1 MVSASK
7 ILTVS
12 YGTFSCTLE
21 GFDDPFSTMRSIAE
35 YFRDLAA
42 DDRYFGAE
50 PPTPDAEMLHR
61 IAERELRRPVEARIE
76 DNNVILRQ
84 SEETAA
90 EDVAP
95 GAEMVIDETALE
107 VEAAAPTQNE
117 TKDADAQ
124 GAEAPAKPKRTKAQ
138 RKAARQ
144 AKQAKKNRKQRQ
156 AAKEARRQAE
166 KAAQT
171 QAAQAKTAPSK
182 AAGVAVSEIATDDAG
197 QKPGS
202 EPAEPQDAH
211 ADTPADLGQSQGTD
225 LSDASIAAKL
235 MRIRAV
241 VENDQP
247 ESDND
252 PLDGTQSDDFY
263 ASIRDEA
270 AEEAGLLD
278 ADLREGVLK
287 KPAQEDVETDSQLK
301 AETETDDGLLARIA
315 DATDGIEETP
325 QSLEQEAASDQ
336 GNDDDDDFLGK
347 NAFSDAPEDE
357 EKPRQG
363 ARRDTPVAIARVMKV
378 RKTQPGQSRPQ
389 KAPENHGRTNDAS
402 KSEGPATPTPESSL
416 SDEDEA
422 ALMAELA
429 EVERETS
436 KNAPADG
443 TNNASP
449 QARTAFDD
457 GDIAG
462 ADAIERILAETDA
475 KLMSDEA
482 NQRRAS
488 IAHLR
493 AAVQAKR
500 AEGDNSTDDAESQQD
515 TYREDLVEVVR
526 PRRPA
531 RGEKAARRLAP
542 LVLVSEQ
549 RIDSKDAPEAPGKAP
564 AAKVAVR
571 PRRVHVK
578 TEAAAGES
586 TQTPVQAFSAFLV
599 EKDASSAEELLE
611 AAAAFRIFVGGQETF
626 SRPQVMGLVLKAEH
640 AGKFTRED
648 GLRAFG
654 KLIRDGVIRKI
665 QRGRYTISENTR
677 FRPDPARASA

>member
-84 SEETAA
+84 SEE
-90 EDVAP
+90 
-95 GAEMVIDETALE
+95 
-107 VEAAAPTQNE
+107 AAPV
-117 TKDADAQ
+117 ADAAM
-124 GAEAPAKPKRTKAQ
+124 AEPAKEAVEEGAISEAEEARDAPPKRSKAE

-156 AAKEARRQAE
+156 AAKAARRQAE
-166 KAAQT
+166 KAA
-171 QAAQAKTAPSK
+171 AAELAAKAHAAEEANEEK
-182 AAGVAVSEIATDDAG
+182 AAKQAGAEQAGAAEVAEE
-197 QKPGS
+197 K
-202 EPAEPQDAH
+202 
-211 ADTPADLGQSQGTD
+211 PADKPAAD

-241 VENDQP
+241 VGNDASDTEADENAI
-247 ESDND
+247 D
-252 PLDGTQSDDFY
+252 PAQSADFY
-263 ASIRDEA
+263 AGMRGEA
-270 AEEAGLLD
+270 PEEAGLLD
-278 ADLREGVLK
+278 EALREDL
-287 KPAQEDVETDSQLK
+287 VEAPEQSLE
-301 AETETDDGLLARIA
+301 AEPEEEADAGMLSRIA
-315 DATDGIEETP
+315 DAADIHEEDNAA
-325 QSLEQEAASDQ
+325 LADEAKPEPEVEEDE
-336 GNDDDDDFLGK
+336 DFLGE
-347 NAFSDAPEDE
+347 NAFADDE
-357 EKPRQG
+357 EDVTKAAPKPI
-363 ARRDTPVAIARVMKV
+363 AIARVVKV
-378 RKTQPGQSRPQ
+378 RKAQAARHGAAEPVKS
-389 KAPENHGRTNDAS
+389 APEAPGKTGP
-402 KSEGPATPTPESSL
+402 KSTL

-422 ALMAELA
+422 ALLAELA
-429 EVERETS
+429 AVERDSIREQGKSEPT
-436 KNAPADG
+436 P
-443 TNNASP
+443 TP

-462 ADAIERILAETDA
+462 ADAIDRILAETDA

-482 NQRRAS
+482 SQRRAS

-500 AEGDNSTDDAESQQD
+500 AEAGEETGARAADGADE
-515 TYREDLVEVVR
+515 YREDLVQVVR

-531 RGEKAARRLAP
+531 AKGNKPARRMAP

-549 RIDSKDAPEAPGKAP
+549 RIDARETPPPP
-564 AAKVAVR
+564 AAQAPVR
-571 PRRVHVK
+571 PRRVQAHADDGAEEGHNKHVQEF
-578 TEAAAGES
+578 T
-586 TQTPVQAFSAFLV
+586 AFLAD
-599 EKDASSAEELLE
+599 KNASGAEELLE
-611 AAAAFRIFVGGQETF
+611 AAAAFRIFVVRQETF
-626 SRPQVMGLVLKAEH
+626 SRPQVMGLVLKADHGSEVS
-640 AGKFTRED
+640 REE

-654 KLIRDGVIRKI
+654 KLIREGVIRKI

-677 FRPDPARASA
+677 FRPDQARASA